1 MLYRYER
8 ATSPEPDPPQ
18 AERRLRRSHSER
30 VLAGV
35 CGGFGQY
42 LGIDPVLLRIAF
54 VVLGLANRLGVI
66 AYVVAW
72 IVIPEERPGQPIG
85 PRPRRGPGGAVT
97 RLRGVDRLSLLGGLG
112 FVLAGVVFLL
122 DALDVW
128 RLRGDYV
135 VPLVLILLGVAVL
148 ASGWASGDRRR

>member
-1 MLYRYER
+1 M
-8 ATSPEPDPPQ
+8 
-18 AERRLRRSHSER
+18 
-30 VLAGV
+30 
-35 CGGFGQY
+35 
-42 LGIDPVLLRIAF
+42 
-54 VVLGLANRLGVI
+54 
-66 AYVVAW
+66 
-72 IVIPEERPGQPIG
+72 RPS
-85 PRPRRGPGGAVT
+85 
-97 RLRGVDRLSLLGGLG
+97 RGVDRLSLLGGLV

>member
-1 MLYRYER
+1 M
-8 ATSPEPDPPQ
+8 T
-18 AERRLRRSHSER
+18 RS
-30 VLAGV
+30 
-35 CGGFGQY
+35 
-42 LGIDPVLLRIAF
+42 
-54 VVLGLANRLGVI
+54 
-66 AYVVAW
+66 
-72 IVIPEERPGQPIG
+72 
-85 PRPRRGPGGAVT
+85 
-97 RLRGVDRLSLLGGLG
+97 RGVDRLSLLGGLA

>member
-1 MLYRYER
+1 V
-8 ATSPEPDPPQ
+8 T
-18 AERRLRRSHSER
+18 
-30 VLAGV
+30 
-35 CGGFGQY
+35 
-42 LGIDPVLLRIAF
+42 
-54 VVLGLANRLGVI
+54 
-66 AYVVAW
+66 
-72 IVIPEERPGQPIG
+72 RPG
-85 PRPRRGPGGAVT
+85 
-97 RLRGVDRLSLLGGLG
+97 GVDRLSLLGGLG

>member
-1 MLYRYER
+1 
-8 ATSPEPDPPQ
+8 
-18 AERRLRRSHSER
+18 
-30 VLAGV
+30 
-35 CGGFGQY
+35 
-42 LGIDPVLLRIAF
+42 
-54 VVLGLANRLGVI
+54 
-66 AYVVAW
+66 
-72 IVIPEERPGQPIG
+72 
-85 PRPRRGPGGAVT
+85 VT
-97 RLRGVDRLSLLGGLG
+97 RPRGVDRLSLLGGLV